1 MRTKPDTDCLTLLQG
16 DFGQLELC
24 LQEGGDI
31 SAGDYDM
38 RTPLHIAASEG
49 NLEMCRYLLERGALL
64 HKKVS
69 ANCVDRRT
77 IL

>member
-1 MRTKPDTDCLTLLQG
+1 MLQG

-69 ANCVDRRT
+69 
-77 IL
+77 